1 MEIESI
7 IFYTCYE
14 INIVAELKY
23 NTEHT
28 ESYKISE

>member
-23 NTEHT
+23 NTVEKGTHRVL
-28 ESYKISE
+28 